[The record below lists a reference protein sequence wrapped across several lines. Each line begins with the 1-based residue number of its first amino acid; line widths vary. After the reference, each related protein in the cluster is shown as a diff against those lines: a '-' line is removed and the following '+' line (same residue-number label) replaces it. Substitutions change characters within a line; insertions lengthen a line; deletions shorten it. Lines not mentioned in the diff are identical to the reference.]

1 MQSPHEQCIP
11 GPAPDDP
18 ALHPPLG
25 FVAELLV
32 ALDGPDP
39 ANDGRAVLRRWATLR
54 PYIVKGLLTRREPL
68 RAVADR
74 LAMAGVG
81 RSAIVETLVG
91 RGVSKP
97 HARRLARAAVLVR
110 GQLVIMRAGTM
121 PPIDTERAAHGR
133 DPHPARDPGA
143 DGRQRA

>member
-11 GPAPDDP
+11 GPAPHDP
-18 ALHPPLG
+18 PGCQPLG
-25 FVAELLV
+25 FVAELLA

-54 PYIVKGLLTRREPL
+54 PYIAKGLLTRREPL

-74 LAMAGVG
+74 LALAGVG
-81 RSAIVETLVG
+81 RSTIVDNLVG

-97 HARRLARAAVLVR
+97 HARRLARAAVLMR
-110 GQLVIMRAGTM
+110 GQLVIVRAGTM

-133 DPHPARDPGA
+133 NPHPARDPGA